1 MRGQLSLYKQ
11 AAPGKPTLQ
20 AFYRDHREDGSC
32 VESSQNCVSKMMVR
46 TIQADEGDFLG

>member
-32 VESSQNCVSKMMVR
+32 VESHNCVSKMMVG
-46 TIQADEGDFLG
+46 TIQADEGDFFG